1 MSKFEPSELSLHR
14 WGQGARENVS
24 YLSQLQVSKTKEQ
37 TSAASPPTPPPAA
50 RSSSWA
56 CSLKGTVPKTL
67 QKQQAE
73 FFITALV
80 LGSTTLETSFQYV
93 NEESSGVMTGKEKPE
108 KPEGGRG
115 PGRGGREPQ

>member
-1 MSKFEPSELSLHR
+1 M
-14 WGQGARENVS
+14 
-24 YLSQLQVSKTKEQ
+24 SKTKEQ
-37 TSAASPPTPPPAA
+37 PSPEGPQLRPPPSAA